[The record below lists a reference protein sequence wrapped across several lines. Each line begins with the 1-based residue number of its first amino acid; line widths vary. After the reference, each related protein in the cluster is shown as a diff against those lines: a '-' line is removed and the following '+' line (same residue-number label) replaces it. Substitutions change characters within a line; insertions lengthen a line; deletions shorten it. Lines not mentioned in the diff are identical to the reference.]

1 MYTKERYSSPD
12 CEIIN
17 LKIEGV
23 ICASGLET
31 GFDPTFGDPF
41 NEEQNWQLMKKITLL
56 TIFGLALMALS
67 ACNKEEV
74 TASRTL
80 KLDLN
85 IIHDSD
91 TKAVKTGWESGDKIY
106 VFFGKP
112 ADHTTPAYL
121 TLTFDGS
128 SWTEA
133 WTAGLEAEIASTASG
148 KLHAVYTPG
157 KLGTISY
164 DPYYKEYRFTGSD
177 HGWYLKCENVSYT
190 VSEGVLAATLNM
202 ARPSDFVQFYLEGQ
216 AANAGKL
223 QFSGDKILK
232 VEVSGLDQTRFR
244 QGNYNYGRPIDGV
257 AYKGGL
263 MFSGLLKE
271 DASGVEAS
279 HTLTITDTK
288 GTRDT
293 KDDVVYTTKATKTM
307 KYGDAFVLPALDNA
321 AWTVTP

>member
-1 MYTKERYSSPD
+1 
-12 CEIIN
+12 
-17 LKIEGV
+17 
-23 ICASGLET
+23 
-31 GFDPTFGDPF
+31 
-41 NEEQNWQLMKKITLL
+41 MKKITLL

-91 TKAVKTGWESGDKIY
+91 TKAIKTGWESGDKIY

-112 ADHTTPAYL
+112 EDHTTPAYL
-121 TLTFDGS
+121 TLTYNGS
-128 SWTEA
+128 TWTED
-133 WTAGLEAEIASTASG
+133 WTTGLEAEIASTASG
-148 KLHAVYTPG
+148 TLHAVYTPG
-157 KLGTISY
+157 KLGTMSY
-164 DPYYKEYRFTGSD
+164 STYLKTYEFLDGDP
-177 HGWYLKCENVSYT
+177 GWYLKCEKVSYT
-190 VSEGVLAATLNM
+190 VSKGVLAATLNM
-202 ARPSDFVQFYLEGQ
+202 ARPSNFVQFYLEGE

-232 VEVSGLDQTRFR
+232 VKISGLTYSAQVYTTIFS
-244 QGNYNYGRPIDGV
+244 QANSSYGDAIDGV

-263 MFSGLLKE
+263 MFSGILKSN
-271 DASGVEAS
+271 AKGVETS
-279 HTLTITDTK
+279 HTLKITDTK
-288 GTRDT
+288 GTKDT

-321 AWTVTP
+321 AWAVTP

>member
-1 MYTKERYSSPD
+1 
-12 CEIIN
+12 
-17 LKIEGV
+17 
-23 ICASGLET
+23 
-31 GFDPTFGDPF
+31 
-41 NEEQNWQLMKKITLL
+41 MKKITLL

-112 ADHTTPAYL
+112 ADHPTPAYL

-148 KLHAVYTPG
+148 TLHAVYTPG
-157 KLGTISY
+157 KLGTMSY
-164 DPYYKEYRFTGSD
+164 STYLKTYQFFDGDT
-177 HGWYLKCENVSYT
+177 GWYLKCEKVSYT

-202 ARPSDFVQFYLEGQ
+202 ARPSNFVQFYLEGQ

-232 VEVSGLDQTRFR
+232 VKVSSISETGFK
-244 QGNYNYGRPIDGV
+244 QGSHGYGSAIDGV

-263 MFSGLLKE
+263 MFSGILKS
-271 DASGVEAS
+271 DARGIETS
-279 HTLTITDTK
+279 HTLKITDTK
-288 GTRDT
+288 GTVD
-293 KDDVVYTTKATKTM
+293 KADDVVYTITATKKM
-307 KYGDAFVLPALDNA
+307 KVNDAFVLPALDNA
-321 AWTVTP
+321 AWAVTP

>member
-1 MYTKERYSSPD
+1 
-12 CEIIN
+12 
-17 LKIEGV
+17 
-23 ICASGLET
+23 
-31 GFDPTFGDPF
+31 
-41 NEEQNWQLMKKITLL
+41 MKKITLL

-112 ADHTTPAYL
+112 ADHPTPAYL

-133 WTAGLEAEIASTASG
+133 GTAGLEAEIASTASG
-148 KLHAVYTPG
+148 TLHAVYTPG
-157 KLGTISY
+157 KLGTMSY
-164 DPYYKEYRFTGSD
+164 STYLKTYQFFDGD
-177 HGWYLKCENVSYT
+177 AGWYLKCQNVSYT

-202 ARPSDFVQFYLEGQ
+202 ACPGDFVQFYLEGQ

-223 QFSGDKILK
+223 QFSGDKMLK
-232 VEVSGLDQTRFR
+232 GKISGLSQTRFS
-244 QGNYNYGRPIDGV
+244 QANYNYGRAIDGV

-263 MFSGLLKE
+263 MFSGLLKD
-271 DASGVEAS
+271 DAKGVATS
-279 HTLTITDTK
+279 HTLTITDSK
-288 GTRDT
+288 GTDDRS
-293 KDDVVYTTKATKTM
+293 DDVVYTITATKKM
-307 KYGDAFVLPALDNA
+307 KVNDAFVLPALDNA

>member
-1 MYTKERYSSPD
+1 
-12 CEIIN
+12 
-17 LKIEGV
+17 
-23 ICASGLET
+23 
-31 GFDPTFGDPF
+31 
-41 NEEQNWQLMKKITLL
+41 MKKITLL

-121 TLTFDGS
+121 TLTYNGS
-128 SWTEA
+128 TWTED

-164 DPYYKEYRFTGSD
+164 DPYWKEYRFTGSD

-232 VEVSGLDQTRFR
+232 VKVSSISETGFK
-244 QGNYNYGRPIDGV
+244 QGSHGYGSAIDGV

-263 MFSGLLKE
+263 MFSGILKS
-271 DASGVEAS
+271 DARGIETS
-279 HTLTITDTK
+279 HTLKITDTK
-288 GTRDT
+288 GTVD
-293 KDDVVYTTKATKTM
+293 KADDVVYTITATKKM
-307 KYGDAFVLPALDNA
+307 KVNDAFVLPALDNA

>member
-23 ICASGLET
+23 ICASDLET

-112 ADHTTPAYL
+112 TDHTTPAYL

-128 SWTEA
+128 SWTEG
-133 WTAGLEAEIASTASG
+133 WTAGLEAEIASTESG

-157 KLGTISY
+157 KLGTMSY
-164 DPYYKEYRFTGSD
+164 STYLKTYQFFDGDT
-177 HGWYLKCENVSYT
+177 GWYLKCEKVSYT

-202 ARPSDFVQFYLEGQ
+202 ARPSNFVQFYLEGQ

-232 VEVSGLDQTRFR
+232 VEVSGLDQTGFG

-307 KYGDAFVLPALDNA
+307 KYGDAFVLPALNT
-321 AWTVTP
+321 WTVTP

>member
-1 MYTKERYSSPD
+1 
-12 CEIIN
+12 
-17 LKIEGV
+17 
-23 ICASGLET
+23 
-31 GFDPTFGDPF
+31 
-41 NEEQNWQLMKKITLL
+41 MKKITLL

-121 TLTFDGS
+121 TLTYNGS
-128 SWTEA
+128 TWTED

-321 AWTVTP
+321 AWDVTP

>member
-1 MYTKERYSSPD
+1 
-12 CEIIN
+12 
-17 LKIEGV
+17 
-23 ICASGLET
+23 
-31 GFDPTFGDPF
+31 
-41 NEEQNWQLMKKITLL
+41 MKKITLL

-112 ADHTTPAYL
+112 ADHPTPAYL

-133 WTAGLEAEIASTASG
+133 WTAGLEAEIASTESG
-148 KLHAVYTPG
+148 TLHAVYTPG

-164 DPYYKEYRFTGSD
+164 SSYDKRYNFNGSD
-177 HGWYLKCENVSYT
+177 PGWYLKCENVSYT

-232 VEVSGLDQTRFR
+232 VKVSSISETGFK
-244 QGNYNYGRPIDGV
+244 QGSHGYGSAIDGV

-263 MFSGLLKE
+263 MFSGILKS
-271 DASGVEAS
+271 DANGVEAS

-321 AWTVTP
+321 AWAVTP

>member
-1 MYTKERYSSPD
+1 
-12 CEIIN
+12 
-17 LKIEGV
+17 
-23 ICASGLET
+23 
-31 GFDPTFGDPF
+31 
-41 NEEQNWQLMKKITLL
+41 MKKITLL

-85 IIHDSD
+85 IIHNSD

-121 TLTFDGS
+121 TITYNGS
-128 SWTEA
+128 TWTED

-321 AWTVTP
+321 AWDVTP

>member
-1 MYTKERYSSPD
+1 
-12 CEIIN
+12 
-17 LKIEGV
+17 
-23 ICASGLET
+23 
-31 GFDPTFGDPF
+31 
-41 NEEQNWQLMKKITLL
+41 MKKITLL

-85 IIHDSD
+85 IIHGSD

-112 ADHTTPAYL
+112 ADHPTPAYL

-133 WTAGLEAEIASTASG
+133 WTAGLEAEIAATASG
-148 KLHAVYTPG
+148 TLHAVYTPG
-157 KLGTISY
+157 KLGTMSY
-164 DPYYKEYRFTGSD
+164 STYLKTYQFFDGD
-177 HGWYLKCENVSYT
+177 AGWYLKCENVSYT

-202 ARPSDFVQFYLEGQ
+202 ARPSNFVQFYLEGQ

-232 VEVSGLDQTRFR
+232 VKVSSISETGFK
-244 QGNYNYGRPIDGV
+244 QGSHGYGSAIDGV

-263 MFSGLLKE
+263 MFSGILKS
-271 DASGVEAS
+271 DARGIETS
-279 HTLTITDTK
+279 HTLKITDTK
-288 GTRDT
+288 GTVD
-293 KDDVVYTTKATKTM
+293 KADDVVYTITATKKM
-307 KYGDAFVLPALDNA
+307 KVNDAFVLPALDNA
-321 AWTVTP
+321 AWDVTP

>member
-1 MYTKERYSSPD
+1 
-12 CEIIN
+12 
-17 LKIEGV
+17 
-23 ICASGLET
+23 
-31 GFDPTFGDPF
+31 
-41 NEEQNWQLMKKITLL
+41 MKRITLL
-56 TIFGLALMALS
+56 TIVSVALMALS

-74 TASRTL
+74 PASKTL

-85 IIHDSD
+85 IIHDSY
-91 TKAVKTGWESGDKIY
+91 TKAIKTGWESGDKIY

-112 ADHTTPAYL
+112 EDHTTPAYL
-121 TLTFDGS
+121 TLIFDGS

-164 DPYYKEYRFTGSD
+164 DSYWKEYRFTGSD

-232 VEVSGLDQTRFR
+232 VKVSGLTETRFS
-244 QGNYNYGRPIDGV
+244 QANYNYGRPIDGV

-263 MFSGLLKE
+263 MFSGILKSN
-271 DASGVEAS
+271 AKGVETS
-279 HTLTITDTK
+279 HTLKITDTK

-321 AWTVTP
+321 AWAVTP

>member
-1 MYTKERYSSPD
+1 
-12 CEIIN
+12 
-17 LKIEGV
+17 
-23 ICASGLET
+23 
-31 GFDPTFGDPF
+31 
-41 NEEQNWQLMKKITLL
+41 MKKITLL

-121 TLTFDGS
+121 TITYNGS
-128 SWTEA
+128 TWTED

-164 DPYYKEYRFTGSD
+164 DSYWKEYRFTGSD

>member
-1 MYTKERYSSPD
+1 
-12 CEIIN
+12 
-17 LKIEGV
+17 
-23 ICASGLET
+23 
-31 GFDPTFGDPF
+31 
-41 NEEQNWQLMKKITLL
+41 MKKITLL

-121 TLTFDGS
+121 TLTYNGS
-128 SWTEA
+128 TWTED

-148 KLHAVYTPG
+148 TLHAVYTPG
-157 KLGTISY
+157 KLGTMSY
-164 DPYYKEYRFTGSD
+164 STYLKTYQFFDGDT
-177 HGWYLKCENVSYT
+177 GWYLKCENVSYT

-232 VEVSGLDQTRFR
+232 VKVSSISETGFK
-244 QGNYNYGRPIDGV
+244 QGSHGYGSAIDGV

-263 MFSGLLKE
+263 MFSGILKS
-271 DASGVEAS
+271 DARGIETS
-279 HTLTITDTK
+279 HTLKITDTK
-288 GTRDT
+288 GTVD
-293 KDDVVYTTKATKTM
+293 KADDVVYTITATKKM
-307 KYGDAFVLPALDNA
+307 KVNDAFVLPALDNA

>member
-1 MYTKERYSSPD
+1 
-12 CEIIN
+12 
-17 LKIEGV
+17 
-23 ICASGLET
+23 
-31 GFDPTFGDPF
+31 
-41 NEEQNWQLMKKITLL
+41 MKKITLL

-121 TLTFDGS
+121 TITYNGS
-128 SWTEA
+128 TWTED

-321 AWTVTP
+321 AWDVTP